1 MKKYIIKTTTTTT
14 FATMYYKKSL
24 FFLLKKCE
32 TCFPPLTCSLF
43 ASIVQLDES
52 VIFEQIDLN
61 LSILIGFFPL
71 PF

>member
-1 MKKYIIKTTTTTT
+1 MKKYIIKTATTTT

-24 FFLLKKCE
+24 F
-32 TCFPPLTCSLF
+32 CSLF
-43 ASIVQLDES
+43 ASIVQLDEN